1 MLQVNL
7 MKVYGFS
14 FSGNCYKIKLLLN
27 LLKRDYQWIETNSL
41 QGETRTEGFLTKNA
55 NGKIPLLE
63 LDNGDLLAESGAI
76 LFYLAKNS
84 AFLPDD
90 NFKQAQVL
98 QWMFFEQHSHVPYI
112 AINRGMIKF
121 RKNRDQFPEKFKEN
135 AVNGYKALD
144 VMEKH
149 LENHL
154 FFVDDTYTIA
164 DIALYAYTHVAYEGE
179 FDLSG
184 YKNILDW
191 IKRVEAHPDHIK
203 LPTEYN

>member
-1 MLQVNL
+1 MI
-7 MKVYGFS
+7 KVYGFS
-14 FSGNCYKIKLLLN
+14 FSGNCYKVRLLLT
-27 LLKRDYQWIETNSL
+27 LLKKEFQWIETNSL
-41 QGETRTEGFLTKNA
+41 KGESRTEDFLAKNI

-63 LDNGDLLAESGAI
+63 IDNETFLAESGAI

-84 AFLPDD
+84 QFLPDD
-90 NFKQAQVL
+90 NFKQSQVL
-98 QWMFFEQHSHVPYI
+98 QWLLFEQHSHVPYI

-121 RKNRDQFPEKFKEN
+121 RKNKEQNLAKFQEN

-149 LENHL
+149 LENRK

-184 YKNILDW
+184 YKNILEW
-191 IKRVEAHPDHIK
+191 IKRVEAYPGHIK
-203 LPTEYN
+203 LPLEFNS